1 MDITSELCGNK
12 DQYNDIISWISGQI
26 DDYSGKITIS
36 NLLFV
41 CGNSGIG
48 KSYSI
53 RKICSSFDLDIINI
67 TISTCISSSELND
80 NITKASS
87 SCLVQKLTN
96 QKKKKIILID
106 EFESMMAID
115 RTINTTLLNILS
127 QSKIKKIPIICI
139 SSNDNIKKLG
149 TLKKK
154 CKIIEL
160 SLPTNNEVF
169 SVIKKLLPECKDVQI
184 HNVIKESD
192 CNLSHCFHKLQD
204 SNFAS
209 DNIDEI
215 MNIEKLYGNKFEID
229 YIIRVLSQDIWLN
242 PLRFHEN
249 LITELSKRKTTIKKR
264 NEYYLLFIKN
274 IIIFDILMN
283 HSLHDNGCC
292 FFAYLISPLKNISL
306 KPNAKS
312 DISKFTKIL
321 SYLSLQ
327 NKYTKKSFLTSFP
340 LYQIS
345 NYHVNTTRNY
355 MFFN

>member
-1 MDITSELCGNK
+1 MDISELCGNK
-12 DQYNDIISWISGQI
+12 DQYNEIISWVSSQI

-48 KSYSI
+48 KSYSVQ
-53 RKICSSFDLDIINI
+53 KICSSFDLDIINI
-67 TISTCISSSELND
+67 TINTCISSSELSD
-80 NITKASS
+80 NIIKASS
-87 SCLVQKLTN
+87 SSLVQQLTCQN
-96 QKKKKIILID
+96 KKKIILID

-139 SSNDNIKKLG
+139 SSNENIKKLG

-160 SLPTNNEVF
+160 TLPTHNEVF
-169 SVIKKLLPECKDVQI
+169 RVIKKLLPECNEVKI

-204 SNFAS
+204 SNFES

-215 MNIEKLYGNKFEID
+215 MNIENLYGYQHDID
-229 YIIRVLSQDIWLN
+229 YIIRVLHYDIWLN

-274 IIIFDILMN
+274 IIVFDILMN
-283 HSLHDNGCC
+283 HNLHDNGCC
-292 FFAYLISPLKNISL
+292 FFAYLISPLRKLSL
-306 KPNAKS
+306 KPNVKS

-327 NKYTKKSFLTSFP
+327 NKYTKKSYSTSFP

-345 NYHVNTTRNY
+345 NYHVNTKRNY